1 MQKYSSNIENE
12 PEIQRNFV
20 IKRTNSVSKQTELV
34 QNNSMQKLSEIVL
47 KRVQSVFVQLPEQDE
62 IHNIYDSSNN
72 VSFTATPSLT
82 PQPSPTKSTHASSFI
97 KHPGTGHEDDWIF
110 RGNLDDIHYLP
121 HDADEGNIFT
131 SADNEIVLEM
141 IPEKLKENAVT
152 MHAYYKDFEALVA
165 LEAEP

>member
-1 MQKYSSNIENE
+1 M
-12 PEIQRNFV
+12 
-20 IKRTNSVSKQTELV
+20 
-34 QNNSMQKLSEIVL
+34 L
-47 KRVQSVFVQLPEQDE
+47 KRVQYVFVQLPEQDE

-110 RGNLDDIHYLP
+110 HGNLDDIHYLP